1 MGELKL
7 FNTEKSKIEST
18 ITPEY
23 REKLALIETDLLKDF
38 NDKYLEDAKSTV
50 EKRIKEA
57 LGCTDS
63 DARKLM
69 LEIYRKAIP
78 DIPKNKEITEEAIL
92 SKKAERK
99 ERIEKEGEN

>member
-1 MGELKL
+1 
-7 FNTEKSKIEST
+7 
-18 ITPEY
+18 
-23 REKLALIETDLLKDF
+23 
-38 NDKYLEDAKSTV
+38 
-50 EKRIKEA
+50 
-57 LGCTDS
+57 
-63 DARKLM
+63 M